1 MEKYYKINVDIIATS
16 KNINLSNRKL
26 DLNFYS
32 ELDNGGTIE
41 FWTDFFSDLEYF
53 DIGDRIKLI
62 LLMPLA
68 IPMAILEFV
77 VIKPLEF
84 FMHTMEKGD
93 KIKYFIRSVCYEY
106 IVKISEE
113 EFESEIRKIIIDTIN
128 EIDKK
133 IIKLN

>member
-1 MEKYYKINVDIIATS
+1 M
-16 KNINLSNRKL
+16 